1 MTGRLGKWLLGVLLG
16 ALGIAGFAFLY
27 QGTKAVDLRRHAEAS
42 EALRRLQHLSA
53 VEKEEALAARFNL
66 RNHYD
71 PLTAAADEAA
81 ETIDGLGSVIE
92 AAVGDDADLDRAVRE
107 LAGAQRGYRQKLEQ
121 FKSRNSVLK
130 NSLYYLP
137 LAGEELNAK
146 LRASSEAR
154 REEMT
159 LAIDRLVK
167 STLAYNLLRSDSS
180 RNEQAQ
186 ALEGAEQLGSSLGAP
201 LSSDAGLL
209 LAHARTV
216 VRAQDEVEPLLAEIL
231 GPEVEQEVRVVED
244 LYGDRFQQLSA
255 RADAYRKVL
264 YGWSLL
270 LLAGLLFA
278 GYQLRKLYASLEEK
292 VRERTQQLDRALG
305 ELWGEMKLAKKIQ
318 TALVPQQIE
327 LPGCDVAAV
336 MRPADEV
343 GGDYYDVMRVEDAD
357 WILIGDASGHGVPA
371 GLIMMMCQT
380 AVRTALHED
389 GKISPDRL
397 LATVNR
403 TLTEN
408 IRLLGEDKYMTM
420 HALCRTRDG
429 AIRFSGMHQDI
440 FIYRAATGAIETIEP
455 SGCFL
460 GIQEEIEGL
469 LDVRSFKL
477 EPGDAMLLYTD
488 GITEARSGRFML
500 DNSGLKEQFERL
512 GSGSAQEI
520 MDGLMGHLA
529 GYEVTDD
536 VAAIVLKQH

>member
-1 MTGRLGKWLLGVLLG
+1 MNRQIGQWLVAALLG
-16 ALGIAGFAFLY
+16 ALGVAGFAVLY
-27 QGTKAVDLRRHAEAS
+27 QGTKAVDLEHHARAT

-53 VEKEEALAARFNL
+53 VVKEEALAARFNL

-81 ETIDGLGSVIE
+81 ETVAELDSVL
-92 AAVGDDADLDRAVRE
+92 ASAVGDDGELHGAVRE
-107 LAGAQRGYRQKLEQ
+107 LAGAERGHRGKLEQ

-146 LRASSEAR
+146 IRASGGSEA
-154 REEMT
+154 MT

-167 STLAYNLLRSDSS
+167 STLANNLLRSDSS
-180 RNEQAQ
+180 RAEQVS
-186 ALEGAEQLGSSLGAP
+186 ALEGAEQQR
-201 LSSDAGLL
+201 AGLPTQVASEAGL
-209 LAHARTV
+209 VLAHARTV
-216 VRAQDEVEPLLAEIL
+216 VRSQDEVEPLLAEIV
-231 GPEVEQEVRVVED
+231 GPSVDRATTVVED
-244 LYGDRFQQLSA
+244 LYQDRFQRLSA
-255 RADAYRKVL
+255 RADLYRKVL

-278 GYQLRKLYASLEEK
+278 GYKLRRLYASLEEK
-292 VRERTQQLDRALG
+292 VKDRTERLDRALS

-318 TALVPQQIE
+318 TALVPQHIE
-327 LPGCDVAAV
+327 LPDCDVAAV

-420 HALCRTRDG
+420 HALCRSRDG
-429 AIRFSGMHQDI
+429 SIRFSGMHQDI
-440 FIYRAATGAIETIEP
+440 FIYRAATGSIETIEP

-460 GIQEEIEGL
+460 GIQEEIDGL

-488 GITEARSGRFML
+488 GITEARSGHFML
-500 DNSGLKEQFERL
+500 DNGGLKQQFERL
-512 GSGSAQEI
+512 GSRSAQEI
-520 MDGLMGHLA
+520 MDGIMGHLA
-529 GYEVTDD
+529 GFEVTDD
-536 VAAIVLKQH
+536 VAAIVLKQR